1 MRIAGFFVL
10 ALLSLGLLATSTP
23 AAPEGW
29 HKSLKDGIAAA
40 EKSRK
45 PILLIT
51 AWTRTL

>member
-1 MRIAGFFVL
+1 MRIAGFSVL
-10 ALLSLGLLATSTP
+10 ALLATGLLATSTP

-29 HKSLKDGIAAA
+29 HASLKDGVAAA

-51 AWTRTL
+51 AWARKL